1 LIIGTSQEL
10 QPVNPFET
18 VPVGPYN
25 LPVMRLGLGGA
36 PLSGMVLADG
46 LYGGSAHDEAVR
58 IIRRAYQLGI
68 RYFDTAPLYGNGRS
82 EARFRD
88 GLSGV
93 PRDSYVLSTKVGR
106 VLDPGPGDPSTDN
119 PDMLPDLIPVNS
131 WTRSDVHRSIEES
144 LERLQMDRIDIVY
157 VHDPDQEA
165 FGEQQATDEAFPAL
179 IELREQGTIRAIGC
193 GMNTW
198 EMPARFV
205 KRFDLDIV
213 LLAGRYTL
221 LDHSGLAEFLPLCLE
236 RGTKIAIGGPY
247 NSGILA
253 RDLSGPVSFNY
264 EPAPQELVDRARRLK
279 AVCEHHGVDLKAA
292 ALQFVLAHP
301 AVATVIPGAQTVGE
315 LQQNARLVEKH
326 IPARLWS
333 QMRADGLIPADAPT
347 PA

>member
-1 LIIGTSQEL
+1 M
-10 QPVNPFET
+10 NPFDA
-18 VPVGPYN
+18 VPVGAAK

-58 IIRRAYQLGI
+58 IIKRAYELGI
-68 RYFDTAPLYGNGRS
+68 RYFDTAPLYGSGRS

-88 GLSGV
+88 GLADVQRESFV
-93 PRDSYVLSTKVGR
+93 ISTKIGR
-106 VLDPGPGDPSTDN
+106 VLDPAPGGSTSTDN
-119 PDMLPDLIPVNS
+119 PDRLPDLISVNT
-131 WTRSDVHRSIEES
+131 WTRDNVHRSIEDS
-144 LERLQMDRIDIVY
+144 LERLGMDRIDIIY
-157 VHDPDQEA
+157 VHDPDQET

-179 IELREQGTIRAIGC
+179 IELREQGIIKAIGC
-193 GMNTW
+193 GMNLW

-205 KRFDLDIV
+205 RRFDLDII

-221 LDHSGLAEFLPLCLE
+221 LDHSALSEFLPLCVE
-236 RGTKIAIGGPY
+236 RNVKIAVGGPY

-253 RDLSGPVSFNY
+253 RDLDGPVSFNY
-264 EPAPQELVDRARRLK
+264 EPAPPALIERARKLK
-279 AVCEHHGVDLKAA
+279 AIANHHSVDLKAA

-315 LQQNARLVEKH
+315 LEQNISMVKKH
-326 IPARLWS
+326 IPGGMWRD
-333 QMRADGLIPADAPT
+333 MRNAGLIPEEAPT

>member
-1 LIIGTSQEL
+1 M
-10 QPVNPFET
+10 NPFET
-18 VPVGPYN
+18 VPVGPYK

-46 LYGGSAHDEAVR
+46 LYGGSAHDDAVW
-58 IIRRAYQLGI
+58 IIQRAYERGI

-88 GLSGV
+88 GLAGF

-106 VLDPGPGDPSTDN
+106 VLDPAPGGNTSTDN
-119 PDMLPDLIPVNS
+119 PDSLPELVAVNS

-144 LERLQMDRIDIVY
+144 LERLKTDHIDIIY
-157 VHDPDQEA
+157 VHDPDQEE
-165 FGEQQATDEAFPAL
+165 FGEQQSNDEAFPAL
-179 IELREQGTIRAIGC
+179 IELREQGVIKAIGC
-193 GMNTW
+193 GMNLW

-221 LDHSGLAEFLPLCLE
+221 LDHSGLTEFLPLCVE
-236 RGTKIAIGGPY
+236 RGVKVAIGGPY

-253 RDLSGPVSFNY
+253 RDLNKPVSFNY
-264 EPAPQELVDRARRLK
+264 EPAPAYLVDRARRLK
-279 AVCEHHGVDLKAA
+279 AICDHHGVDLKAA

-315 LQQNARLVEKH
+315 LEQNISMVKSH
-326 IPARLWS
+326 ISTSLWS
-333 QMRADGLIPADAPT
+333 DMRNEGLIPKEAPT
-347 PA
+347 P

>member
-1 LIIGTSQEL
+1 M
-10 QPVNPFET
+10 NPFHT
-18 VPVGPYN
+18 VPVGAAK

-46 LYGGSAHDEAVR
+46 MYGGSAHDEAVR
-58 IIRRAYQLGI
+58 IIKRAYELGI

-88 GLSGV
+88 GLAGA
-93 PRDSYVLSTKVGR
+93 PRDSFVLSTKIGR
-106 VLDPGPGDPSTDN
+106 VLDPALGGNTSTDN
-119 PDMLPDLIPVNS
+119 PDRLPDLISVNT
-131 WTRSDVHRSIEES
+131 WTRDNVHRSIEES
-144 LERLQMDRIDIVY
+144 LERLGMDRIDIIY
-157 VHDPDQEA
+157 VHDPDQET

-179 IELREQGTIRAIGC
+179 IELREQGVIKAIGC
-193 GMNTW
+193 GMNLW

-205 KRFDLDIV
+205 RRFDLDII

-221 LDHSGLAEFLPLCLE
+221 LDHSGLSEFLPLCVQ
-236 RGTKIAIGGPY
+236 RNVKIAVGGPY

-253 RDLSGPVSFNY
+253 RNLDGPVSFNY
-264 EPAPQELVDRARRLK
+264 EPAPPALIERARKLK
-279 AVCEHHGVDLKAA
+279 AIANHHGVDLKAA

-315 LQQNARLVEKH
+315 LEQNISMVQKH
-326 IPARLWS
+326 IPGGMWRD
-333 QMRADGLIPADAPT
+333 MRNAGLIPDEAPT

>member
-1 LIIGTSQEL
+1 M
-10 QPVNPFET
+10 NPFDT
-18 VPVGPYN
+18 VHVGSAK

-58 IIRRAYQLGI
+58 IIKRAYELGI

-88 GLSGV
+88 GLARA
-93 PRDSYVLSTKVGR
+93 PRDSFVLSTKIGR
-106 VLDPGPGDPSTDN
+106 VLDPAPGGSTSTDN
-119 PDMLPDLIPVNS
+119 PDRLPDLISVNT
-131 WTRSDVHRSIEES
+131 WTRDNVHRSIEES
-144 LERLQMDRIDIVY
+144 LERLGMDRIDIIY
-157 VHDPDQEA
+157 VHDPDQET
-165 FGEQQATDEAFPAL
+165 FGEQQAMDEAFPAL
-179 IELREQGTIRAIGC
+179 IELREQGVIKAIGC
-193 GMNTW
+193 GMNLW

-205 KRFDLDIV
+205 RRFDLDII

-221 LDHSGLAEFLPLCLE
+221 LDHSGLSEFLPLCVE
-236 RGTKIAIGGPY
+236 RNVKIAVGGPY

-253 RDLSGPVSFNY
+253 RDLDGPVSFNY
-264 EPAPQELVDRARRLK
+264 EPAPPALIERARRLK
-279 AVCEHHGVDLKAA
+279 AIANHHVVDLKAA

-315 LQQNARLVEKH
+315 LEQNISMVKKH
-326 IPARLWS
+326 IPGGMWRD
-333 QMRADGLIPADAPT
+333 MRNAGLIPDEAPT